1 MEGVINMHYDLYDI
15 VTIDQSDY
23 LIASTYIQ
31 DKTQYFLLV
40 ETNEDEELN
49 YKNIKVMKQSVYNNV
64 DPDVLYPVIEETELN
79 QVKKRLEEAMQVD
92 LEDVA

>member
-64 DPDVLYPVIEETELN
+64 DPDLLYPVIEETELK

>member
-64 DPDVLYPVIEETELN
+64 DPDLLYPVIEETELN

>member
-1 MEGVINMHYDLYDI
+1 MHYDLYDI

-64 DPDVLYPVIEETELN
+64 DPDLLYPVIEETELN